1 MYLRMLKKDL
11 KDKVGLNI
19 VLCLFMVIAATLLV
33 MSTGFIYTFFAGIEK
48 TYEKCNTSD
57 VVFTVQKSISDEEG
71 QRAKIAEVL
80 AKYPEVGEILISE
93 RVVAETARL
102 EFEGVD
108 RRTVTNLYESEFVIS
123 PVSREQNIPY
133 DRNDRLFELEDGCVA
148 VPEFVASN
156 AKTKIG
162 SKLQITTD
170 LGNTYELTVAYIYKD
185 PSSNFLTKILFS
197 DHDYAQLMQ
206 EFHQKSDL
214 YEIKLNKKFSG
225 LWGLRDWGIHIV
237 RELEALGT
245 EHVID
250 GNVTNVVL
258 GKTNTASNKAMISAI
273 ISVFMVLMGISLI
286 ILIAMSIRFSLLATI
301 KREEKEIGTMKAI
314 GVDSLAYKTLFIVKY
329 IAFAVIGGVAGTILG
344 IPLARFMITNFIIN
358 TLSPEIGVFIL
369 LGLATSLIFVG
380 IMAACTFA
388 ALRKMRKISVMD
400 TIHGENRGE
409 RFKKL
414 PGVYLHRSRK
424 TSVPLFMALQDI
436 TGRIKRYLYLVISY
450 TVGIALLFMV
460 VQLKETVVNDSFRR
474 TYWHMADREVFIR
487 PDDNLH
493 RKLIE
498 QEGSYENVF
507 YYYERYY
514 NEHGIPLNIQIL
526 DMQEADLC
534 MPEEDVAVYLYF
546 GDADLSKLTIV
557 KGGKT
562 PELPNEVAVPH
573 YLKNTR
579 GIHLGDTITLEY
591 KVYEEDGFTIDT
603 VRKDYLVTAYI
614 EDAVINSSPNIFMA
628 QPDGDMVCD
637 DWSLFNE
644 GIDCADEEYA
654 GYIEQMR
661 AVNEDI
667 LIWDFDQLLQFDLGN
682 EFGTILDLLTVMV
695 AIIMAVTLFAQT
707 FLYQQIFIEEETG
720 DIAMLK
726 SIGVDRKSVRGW
738 HFDRIML
745 LVVTATV
752 FAVLAAYTVNV
763 LVFGKVGEMLLGV
776 AEFQVAYPTVPALI
790 VIPLGLAALIFVS
803 LLISLKPM
811 DSIQIWRVRNE

>member
-214 YEIKLNKKFSG
+214 YEVKLNKKFSG

-314 GVDSLAYKTLFIVKY
+314 G
-329 IAFAVIGGVAGTILG
+329 
-344 IPLARFMITNFIIN
+344 
-358 TLSPEIGVFIL
+358 
-369 LGLATSLIFVG
+369 
-380 IMAACTFA
+380 
-388 ALRKMRKISVMD
+388 
-400 TIHGENRGE
+400 
-409 RFKKL
+409 
-414 PGVYLHRSRK
+414 
-424 TSVPLFMALQDI
+424 
-436 TGRIKRYLYLVISY
+436 
-450 TVGIALLFMV
+450 
-460 VQLKETVVNDSFRR
+460 
-474 TYWHMADREVFIR
+474 
-487 PDDNLH
+487 
-493 RKLIE
+493 
-498 QEGSYENVF
+498 
-507 YYYERYY
+507 
-514 NEHGIPLNIQIL
+514 
-526 DMQEADLC
+526 
-534 MPEEDVAVYLYF
+534 
-546 GDADLSKLTIV
+546 
-557 KGGKT
+557 
-562 PELPNEVAVPH
+562 
-573 YLKNTR
+573 
-579 GIHLGDTITLEY
+579 
-591 KVYEEDGFTIDT
+591 
-603 VRKDYLVTAYI
+603 
-614 EDAVINSSPNIFMA
+614 
-628 QPDGDMVCD
+628 
-637 DWSLFNE
+637 
-644 GIDCADEEYA
+644 
-654 GYIEQMR
+654 
-661 AVNEDI
+661 
-667 LIWDFDQLLQFDLGN
+667 
-682 EFGTILDLLTVMV
+682 
-695 AIIMAVTLFAQT
+695 
-707 FLYQQIFIEEETG
+707 
-720 DIAMLK
+720 
-726 SIGVDRKSVRGW
+726 
-738 HFDRIML
+738 
-745 LVVTATV
+745 
-752 FAVLAAYTVNV
+752 
-763 LVFGKVGEMLLGV
+763 
-776 AEFQVAYPTVPALI
+776 AE
-790 VIPLGLAALIFVS
+790 
-803 LLISLKPM
+803 
-811 DSIQIWRVRNE
+811 